1 MTRRIPFPV
10 GNFSEIYDLMYTY
23 DEHSGAGNTGWPQL
37 NSSQPLE
44 QQNREY
50 VQFTSDAKTK
60 THRMIDS
67 GLSIVAQ
74 PSKYDTL
81 SSTSN
86 TAIFPLVVYNGNSWK
101 RTDVV
106 RIDAPAQGQKII
118 AVRDVTSNSNIPFDI
133 DTDGKAVFVV
143 RDVPAIGY
151 RTLEVTTSQGAQTST
166 LKVAAGRS
174 ASNAKFS
181 VDLEP
186 DGTVRSIRDL
196 AQQKELVNNKGQ
208 LPFNDLLRVE
218 GADASKVSY
227 PVEPTI
233 SVHRGTVM
241 TELTVSRDRSL
252 FPVTKIT
259 LYNDIDRVELRNELD
274 PGKFPFPGGNKNW
287 NDSYYFA
294 FPFNISKDF
303 KIMRGEQKWFEK
315 LPDDYLPG
323 ARKDSVT
330 TQHLIGFTDGQST
343 ALLAH
348 RQAFHW
354 VYAGYVA
361 TKVRPKNAPAEFPAV
376 FTGKFPLP
384 EATIYSRAVRF
395 GQQADTHDLGM
406 LNIWTTEPG
415 MSGNMVFEYAIAGEK
430 SFDAVGAWRL
440 GSDFD
445 LPLIPEYTSVKPVE
459 PTHSFFTIDQP
470 NVDIVD
476 VKPLAE
482 NVIHGEVSSAPLD
495 PPVNR
500 SFVIRLQEFAG
511 RPATAVVSLPGSVK
525 SASLLNLTEDKTV
538 GAVDSLS
545 PLRVKIG
552 PYQTVT
558 IKVEIE

>member
-1 MTRRIPFPV
+1 MTLPAIAPGKVAFYWEAPEGSKVLLWVTLGHRGAYVEAFTEYYLDPYSHDPYTDRRPFDMFNPELAGKKSDIEMMEIGVKTLLDRYNSAGYKYDAVMAMYAHDFFEPSNVENLERAVKMWNSKHDEVKLKIATSPEFFKYIQSKYENEIPTFRGDWSGLWSEAKTASPRISAEARYTHDHAPAAETLWSAISMTRRIPFPV

-186 DGTVRSIRDL
+186 DGTVASNDCSI
-196 AQQKELVNNKGQ
+196 
-208 LPFNDLLRVE
+208 
-218 GADASKVSY
+218 GAHV
-227 PVEPTI
+227 
-233 SVHRGTVM
+233 
-241 TELTVSRDRSL
+241 
-252 FPVTKIT
+252 
-259 LYNDIDRVELRNELD
+259 
-274 PGKFPFPGGNKNW
+274 
-287 NDSYYFA
+287 
-294 FPFNISKDF
+294 
-303 KIMRGEQKWFEK
+303 Q
-315 LPDDYLPG
+315 
-323 ARKDSVT
+323 
-330 TQHLIGFTDGQST
+330 
-343 ALLAH
+343 
-348 RQAFHW
+348 
-354 VYAGYVA
+354 
-361 TKVRPKNAPAEFPAV
+361 
-376 FTGKFPLP
+376 
-384 EATIYSRAVRF
+384 
-395 GQQADTHDLGM
+395 
-406 LNIWTTEPG
+406 
-415 MSGNMVFEYAIAGEK
+415 
-430 SFDAVGAWRL
+430 
-440 GSDFD
+440 
-445 LPLIPEYTSVKPVE
+445 
-459 PTHSFFTIDQP
+459 
-470 NVDIVD
+470 
-476 VKPLAE
+476 
-482 NVIHGEVSSAPLD
+482 SSAYTTLC
-495 PPVNR
+495 
-500 SFVIRLQEFAG
+500 F
-511 RPATAVVSLPGSVK
+511 
-525 SASLLNLTEDKTV
+525 
-538 GAVDSLS
+538 
-545 PLRVKIG
+545 
-552 PYQTVT
+552 
-558 IKVEIE
+558 